1 MSNTSNTQ
9 VLRAIFILILAVL
22 SFDVMAICVRLL
34 QPAYSAA
41 ELSAYRNV
49 LGVIP
54 SLIVMSYM
62 GQLQFKRS
70 ALRLPQWRLALL
82 RGCFIAV
89 AQLSFY
95 GALGLM
101 ELATVSALAQ
111 TNGLFVV
118 LLSIAV
124 LSEKVGK
131 WRWGALML
139 GFAGA
144 MLILKPGSDAF
155 SVQALLP
162 IVAALF
168 YGLSMVTIQLF
179 DKESPNALIYLY
191 ASTASALASIL
202 FVFFFEGFSPL
213 PDLRD
218 AAAIF
223 VMSMAGGCG
232 VLLMMLAYRSAPPS
246 ALAPFQYF
254 SILSAFFFGWA
265 IFGELP
271 IEELFPGTL
280 FIIGA
285 GAIIIWRENFVKSS

>member
-124 LSEKVGK
+124 LGEKVGK

-218 AAAIF
+218 AAVIF
-223 VMSMAGGCG
+223 VMSIAGGCG

-271 IEELFPGTL
+271 IEDLFPGTL

-285 GAIIIWRENFVKSS
+285 GAIIIWRENFAKTS

>member
-124 LSEKVGK
+124 LGEKVGK

-218 AAAIF
+218 AAVIF

-271 IEELFPGTL
+271 IEDLFPGTL

>member
-124 LSEKVGK
+124 LGEKVGK

-218 AAAIF
+218 AAVIF

-246 ALAPFQYF
+246 ALAPFEYF

-271 IEELFPGTL
+271 IEDLFPGTL

>member
-124 LSEKVGK
+124 LGEKVGK

-202 FVFFFEGFSPL
+202 FVFFFEGFSAL

-218 AAAIF
+218 AAVIF

-271 IEELFPGTL
+271 IEDLFPGTL

>member
-62 GQLQFKRS
+62 GKLQFMRS

-124 LSEKVGK
+124 LGEKVGK

-218 AAAIF
+218 AAVIF

-271 IEELFPGTL
+271 IEDLFPGTL

>member
-1 MSNTSNTQ
+1 
-9 VLRAIFILILAVL
+9 
-22 SFDVMAICVRLL
+22 MAICVRLL

-124 LSEKVGK
+124 LGEKVGK

-218 AAAIF
+218 AAVIF

-271 IEELFPGTL
+271 IEDLFPGTL

>member
-124 LSEKVGK
+124 LGEKVGK

-285 GAIIIWRENFVKSS
+285 GAIIMWRENFVKSS

>member
-124 LSEKVGK
+124 LGEKVGK

-223 VMSMAGGCG
+223 VMSIAGGCG

-271 IEELFPGTL
+271 IEDLFPGTL

>member
-124 LSEKVGK
+124 LGEKVGK

-218 AAAIF
+218 AAAIL

-271 IEELFPGTL
+271 IEDLFPGTL

>member
-124 LSEKVGK
+124 LGEKVGK

-271 IEELFPGTL
+271 IEDLFPGTL

>member
-124 LSEKVGK
+124 LGEKVGK

-191 ASTASALASIL
+191 ASTASALASTL
-202 FVFFFEGFSPL
+202 FVFFLEGFSPL

-218 AAAIF
+218 AAVIF

-246 ALAPFQYF
+246 VLAPFQYF

-271 IEELFPGTL
+271 IEDLFPGTL

>member
-124 LSEKVGK
+124 LGEKVGK

-218 AAAIF
+218 AAVIF

-271 IEELFPGTL
+271 IEDLFPGTL

-285 GAIIIWRENFVKSS
+285 GAIIIWRENFVKTS

>member
-62 GQLQFKRS
+62 GQLQFTRS

-124 LSEKVGK
+124 LGEKVGK

-191 ASTASALASIL
+191 ASTASAFASIL

-223 VMSMAGGCG
+223 VMSIAGGCG

-271 IEELFPGTL
+271 IEDLFPGTL

>member
-22 SFDVMAICVRLL
+22 CFDVMAICVRLL

-124 LSEKVGK
+124 LGEKVGK

-218 AAAIF
+218 AAVIF

-271 IEELFPGTL
+271 IEDLFPGTL

>member
-124 LSEKVGK
+124 LGEKVGK

-218 AAAIF
+218 AAVIF

-271 IEELFPGTL
+271 IEDLFPGTL
-280 FIIGA
+280 FIISA

>member
-155 SVQALLP
+155 SIQALLP

-285 GAIIIWRENFVKSS
+285 GAIIIWRENFAKTS

>member
-124 LSEKVGK
+124 LGEKVGK

-168 YGLSMVTIQLF
+168 YGLSMGTIQLF

-271 IEELFPGTL
+271 IEDLFPGTL

>member
-124 LSEKVGK
+124 LGEKVGK

-213 PDLRD
+213 PDLLD
-218 AAAIF
+218 AAVIF

-271 IEELFPGTL
+271 IEDLFPGTL

-285 GAIIIWRENFVKSS
+285 GAIIIWRENFVKTS

>member
-118 LLSIAV
+118 LISIAV
-124 LSEKVGK
+124 LDEKVGK

-218 AAAIF
+218 AAVIF

-271 IEELFPGTL
+271 IEDLFPGTL

>member
-124 LSEKVGK
+124 LGEKVGK

-218 AAAIF
+218 AAVIF

-232 VLLMMLAYRSAPPS
+232 VLLMMLAYRSTPPS

-271 IEELFPGTL
+271 IEDLFPGTL

>member
-22 SFDVMAICVRLL
+22 GFDVMAICVRLL

-124 LSEKVGK
+124 LGEKVGK

-218 AAAIF
+218 AAVIF

-271 IEELFPGTL
+271 IEDLFPGTL

>member
-111 TNGLFVV
+111 SNGLFVV

-124 LSEKVGK
+124 LGEKVGK

-218 AAAIF
+218 AAVIF

-271 IEELFPGTL
+271 IEDLFPGTL

>member
-9 VLRAIFILILAVL
+9 VVRAIFILILAVL

-124 LSEKVGK
+124 LGEKVGK

-218 AAAIF
+218 AAVIF

-271 IEELFPGTL
+271 IEDLFPGTL

>member
-95 GALGLM
+95 GALGVM

-124 LSEKVGK
+124 LGEKVGK

-218 AAAIF
+218 AAVIF

-271 IEELFPGTL
+271 IEDLFPGTL

>member
-124 LSEKVGK
+124 LGEKVGK

-218 AAAIF
+218 AAVIF

-271 IEELFPGTL
+271 IQDLFPGTL

>member
-1 MSNTSNTQ
+1 MSNNSNTQ

-124 LSEKVGK
+124 LGEKVGK

-271 IEELFPGTL
+271 IEDLFPGTL

>member
-124 LSEKVGK
+124 LGEKVGK

-218 AAAIF
+218 ADVIF

-271 IEELFPGTL
+271 IEDLFPGTL

>member
-124 LSEKVGK
+124 LGEKVGK

-179 DKESPNALIYLY
+179 DKERPTALIYLY

-218 AAAIF
+218 AAVIF

-271 IEELFPGTL
+271 IEDLFPGTL

>member
-124 LSEKVGK
+124 LGEKVGK

-213 PDLRD
+213 PDLRN
-218 AAAIF
+218 AAVIF

-271 IEELFPGTL
+271 IEDLFPGTL

>member
-34 QPAYSAA
+34 QPTYSAA

-124 LSEKVGK
+124 LGEKVGK

-218 AAAIF
+218 AAVIF

-271 IEELFPGTL
+271 IEDLFPGTL

>member
-124 LSEKVGK
+124 LGEKVGK

-271 IEELFPGTL
+271 IEDLFPGTL

-285 GAIIIWRENFVKSS
+285 GAIIMWRENFVKSS

>member
-124 LSEKVGK
+124 LGEKVGK

-218 AAAIF
+218 AAVIF

-254 SILSAFFFGWA
+254 SILSAFFFGWV

-271 IEELFPGTL
+271 IEDLFPGTL

>member
-124 LSEKVGK
+124 LGEKVGK

-179 DKESPNALIYLY
+179 DKESPNTLIYLY

-271 IEELFPGTL
+271 IEDLFPGTL